1 MKVSVE
7 ELKRKAEESV
17 DLLSETLRKIS
28 EDIHRNPEL
37 AFKEVKAA
45 NWLASF
51 LEGEGFK
58 VERNAAGMGTAF
70 IAEYVSGEGG
80 PTVSILAEY
89 DALPGVGHACG
100 HNIIGTSAAGAG
112 AALKRAL
119 SGTGLPGRVLV
130 LGTPAEE
137 GGGGKVLMVKAGVF
151 KDVDAALMMHP
162 TSGLSRMGGRSL
174 ATHSFQLDYYGKP
187 AHAAASPTEGINGL
201 DAVNIFF
208 HAVACLRQHVADDV
222 RMHGMVTMGGDAV
235 NIVPEHTQVRYLAR
249 SYSLKTLARVVER
262 VKQCAQAG
270 ALATGCR
277 LEIQESAGYLARI
290 PNTAISEAF
299 SANLNALGE
308 ATLPGV
314 VDSKGST
321 DFGDVS
327 REVPACNAYIRIA
340 PEEVAGHS
348 REFCQAANSD
358 EGLAALYLS
367 AKSMAHTA
375 IDLLTD
381 PELLDRAKAEFLKG
395 RDS

>member
-1 MKVSVE
+1 MNASVE
-7 ELKRKAEESV
+7 ELKRKAV
-17 DLLSETLRKIS
+17 DAVDFLSERLRKVS
-28 EDIHRNPEL
+28 EDIHKNPEL
-37 AFKEVKAA
+37 AFKEYKAA

-51 LEGEGFK
+51 LEEEGFK
-58 VERNAAGMGTAF
+58 VQRNAAGMETAF
-70 IAEYVSGEGG
+70 IAEYISGEGG
-80 PTVSILAEY
+80 PTISILAEY

-151 KDVDAALMMHP
+151 KEVDASLMVHP
-162 TSGLSRMGGRSL
+162 TSGLSRIGGRSL
-174 ATHSFQLDYYGKP
+174 ATHSFQFDYYGRP
-187 AHAAASPTEGINGL
+187 AHAAASPAEGINAL

-208 HAVACLRQHVADDV
+208 HAVACLRQHVPDDV
-222 RMHGMVTMGGDAV
+222 RMHGMVTKGGDAV
-235 NIVPEHTQVRYLAR
+235 NIIPEHTQVRYLAR
-249 SYSLKTLARVVER
+249 SYSLKTLARVVES
-262 VKQCAQAG
+262 VKKCAEAG
-270 ALATGCR
+270 AVATGCR
-277 LEIQESAGYLARI
+277 LEVQEQAGYLARI
-290 PNTAISEAF
+290 PNMAISEVF
-299 SANLNALGE
+299 LRNLNALGE
-308 ATLPGV
+308 ETLPGV
-314 VDSKGST
+314 VDGKGST

-340 PEEVAGHS
+340 PEGVAGHS
-348 REFCQAANSD
+348 REFCQASVSD
-358 EGLAALYLS
+358 AGTKALYLS

-381 PELLDRAKAEFLKG
+381 PALLSRAKAEFLKG